1 MIYNL
6 RYNNL
11 LSSKDGSLENIQNN
25 VETYD
30 IIDYYYI
37 LPEVGELFY
46 EGKKY
51 EITEP
56 SLLFKTYTI
65 EPDKASEIVIVPC
78 TSAINRLIELRE
90 MRHNYRKSRNCSD
103 CGDCEK
109 ICCDTCSC

>member
-11 LSSKDGSLENIQNN
+11 LSSKDGSLENIQDN
-25 VETYD
+25 VEKYD

-37 LPEVGELFY
+37 LPEAGELFY

-56 SLLFKTYTI
+56 SLLFKAYTT
-65 EPDKASEIVIVPC
+65 EKDRAPEIVIVPC
-78 TSAINRLIELRE
+78 ASAINRFAELKE
-90 MRHNYRKSRNCSD
+90 MRHNYQKVRD
-103 CGDCEK
+103 CGNCEK
-109 ICCDTCSC
+109 ICYDCCPN

>member
-11 LSSKDGSLENIQNN
+11 LSSKDGSLENIQDN
-25 VETYD
+25 VEKYD

-37 LPEVGELFY
+37 LPEAGELFY

-56 SLLFKTYTI
+56 SLLFKAYTT
-65 EPDKASEIVIVPC
+65 EKDKAPEIVIVPC
-78 TSAINRLIELRE
+78 ASAIDRLAELRE
-90 MRHNYRKSRNCSD
+90 MRNNYMKSRD
-103 CGDCEK
+103 CGNCEK
-109 ICCDTCSC
+109 VCCDCCLN